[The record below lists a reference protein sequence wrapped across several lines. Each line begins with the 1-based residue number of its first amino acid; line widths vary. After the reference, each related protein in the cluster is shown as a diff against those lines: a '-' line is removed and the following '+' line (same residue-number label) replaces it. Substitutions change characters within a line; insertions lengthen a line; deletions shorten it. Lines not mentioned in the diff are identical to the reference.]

1 MMKKRP
7 RRTTPV
13 AKFNTIRVFSC
24 TSELSNRP
32 AEAPFEAARFLPVS
46 LAHDWDVVEN
56 ADDELETWAP
66 KRRPVTAKAKKS
78 SPSPWK
84 LKVKLEAKKESEK
97 PNKSKESPKKE
108 KKAKKEKKKKR
119 RSSAV
124 DSSSEGKSPDKAAAV
139 AEVTSSTKPLPAAA
153 SCPSS
158 TEETPK
164 QRAMIPEKLF
174 ALGSKNKPSGG
185 GGGDDGGA
193 KKSYDIA
200 AIKRT
205 LLEQQKSGP
214 PAKRPNV
221 EKTPNPTRPFGR
233 LPGSLL
239 AESAGE
245 PVRPVKRRCAYEPKI
260 KFVKASTSSAEGAEG
275 TNPDALRG
283 ASRAGGMAGKPAETL
298 SAPEQREIPVE
309 TTQAATSSE
318 SDMEN
323 AERKAPSPKP
333 LLSIFSPTKERT
345 KPPGEKNEEPTNNVV
360 ELPQEDGSSAAHNQE
375 GEVEPAF
382 EVEEEEDAK
391 RTPSEKEEKQSQQ
404 SMEIDTDA
412 PTDVENSVEPSAR
425 PDGSGVGSESSK
437 RANNAESGE
446 LRRKASQSAA
456 RLANEEVERS
466 LLEDL
471 YTKFNSQ
478 HAIKNSILEKRIDGY
493 KEMNLTREINLN
505 VVKVQLGRL
514 WKACSPSVFGNI
526 VVQLTKE
533 DYATC
538 HRKLFCDVLFQV
550 IKSEKPDQEKDYE
563 ICERG
568 LPMLTNKQIKVLA
581 LLDALS
587 RTEVMADVCAFFAN
601 YIYYALFGVGRI
613 HRMPQFSSINLVRFY
628 LVLLRQG
635 GLEERCRLFLFDM
648 LFFKNSRNHI
658 FICVLIEV
666 WPEILVWP
674 HYAQHPHPQCVVDPI
689 VETVVWMINN
699 TGPANCLRDLMVYE
713 ARNWLRERCNVHF
726 PKVDGK
732 DLVKKLLHQVQ
743 IAPKDNVLKASTT
756 MGLMLLGKWMDW
768 RWTNNHISF
777 QLLDMLGKSF
787 AAGDTQLLPWVIET
801 IGFVS
806 RVYPVEGREHLS
818 QLLDQIKSVINSDMI
833 TEPLERICCLALV
846 RVGHHLQFQVAGFL
860 AEWRPRFPLDAAVEK
875 IMSNFVGTRGK
886 SFAQKTINIHKKG
899 KMYAKKNAAPPL
911 PPPPA
916 SAKRSST

>member
-1 MMKKRP
+1 MKKRP

-13 AKFNTIRVFSC
+13 ARFNTLRALSC
-24 TSELSNRP
+24 TSEFSNRA
-32 AEAPFEAARFLPVS
+32 AEAPSEAARFLPVS

-66 KRRPVTAKAKKS
+66 KRRPVSAKAKKS

-84 LKVKLEAKKESEK
+84 LKVKLEVKKESEK
-97 PNKSKESPKKE
+97 PNKNKASPKKE
-108 KKAKKEKKKKR
+108 KKEKRAKREKKKR

-124 DSSSEGKSPDKAAAV
+124 DSSSEGKSPDKAAAAAAA
-139 AEVTSSTKPLPAAA
+139 AEIPSSTKPLPATVI
-153 SCPSS
+153 CSS
-158 TEETPK
+158 IEETK
-164 QRAMIPEKLF
+164 RAMIPEKLF
-174 ALGSKNKPSGG
+174 ALGAKNKASGG
-185 GGGDDGGA
+185 GGGDDGGT

-245 PVRPVKRRCAYEPKI
+245 PVRPVKRRSAYEPKI
-260 KFVKASTSSAEGAEG
+260 KFVKASSTTSSSEGAEG
-275 TNPDALRG
+275 ANPDALRG
-283 ASRAGGMAGKPAETL
+283 APRAGGMAGTTAETL
-298 SAPEQREIPVE
+298 SAPELQEIPVD
-309 TTQAATSSE
+309 TTPAATSSE

-323 AERKAPSPKP
+323 AERKAASPKP
-333 LLSIFSPTKERT
+333 LLSIFSPTKERN
-345 KPPGEKNEEPTNNVV
+345 KPGERNEEPTNDVI
-360 ELPQEDGSSAAHNQE
+360 ELPQADGSSAAHNRE

-382 EVEEEEDAK
+382 EAEEEEDEKGA
-391 RTPSEKEEKQSQQ
+391 PSQKEDKQSRQ
-404 SMEIDTDA
+404 STDIDTDA
-412 PTDVENSVEPSAR
+412 PTDVENTVEAPAPPGS
-425 PDGSGVGSESSK
+425 SGVGSENSK
-437 RANNAESGE
+437 WANNAESEE
-446 LRRKASQSAA
+446 LGGKASQSAA

-471 YTKFNSQ
+471 YTKFISQ

-493 KEMNLTREINLN
+493 KEMNFTREINLN
-505 VVKVQLGRL
+505 VVRVQLGRL

-563 ICERG
+563 FCERG

-587 RTEVMADVCAFFAN
+587 RTEVMADVCSFFAN

-666 WPEILVWP
+666 WPEVLVWP
-674 HYAQHPHPQCVVDPI
+674 HYALHPRPQCVVDPI

-732 DLVKKLLHQVQ
+732 DLVKKLLLQVQ
-743 IAPKDNVLKASTT
+743 NAPKDKVLKASTT

-787 AAGDTQLLPWVIET
+787 ASGDTQLLPWVIET

-818 QLLDQIKSVINSDMI
+818 QLLEQIKNVINSDMI

-860 AEWRPRFPLDAAVEK
+860 AEWRPRFPLDPAVEK

-899 KMYAKKNAAPPL
+899 KMYGKKNAS

-916 SAKRSST
+916 KRSSH